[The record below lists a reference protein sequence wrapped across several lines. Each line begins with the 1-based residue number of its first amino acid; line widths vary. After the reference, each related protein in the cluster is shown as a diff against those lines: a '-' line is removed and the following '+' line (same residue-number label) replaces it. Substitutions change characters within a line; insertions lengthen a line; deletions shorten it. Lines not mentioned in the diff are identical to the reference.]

1 MRPSVASVLRRAGSA
16 AFVLVLSGSPLSCGD
31 GDAPVRAGEDECP
44 SAPPEQL
51 EIEVIEELP
60 HDPTAFTQGLVL
72 DDEGALFESTGLE
85 GRSSV
90 RQVDLATGEV
100 VQLAPLEDDLF
111 GEGLALDPD
120 GRLVQLTWT
129 DGRALRWDR
138 APLELVGEHSYEG
151 EGWGLA
157 LVSPDELAMSDGSDA
172 ITLRDAADFSVH
184 ERMPIERVDGEGDP
198 VSVDRLNEL
207 EWDGEHLWANR
218 WQTEEIV
225 RIDLD
230 CARVDGVVDAGALHR
245 RAAEVADGAGQGD
258 MDVLNGIAATG
269 DGELLLTGKRW
280 PLLFRVRLLE
290 AS

>member
-1 MRPSVASVLRRAGSA
+1 MRPAGAPARRFAGSA
-16 AFVLVLSGSPLSCGD
+16 LCGLVLLGWPLGCG
-31 GDAPVRAGEDECP
+31 GDTPARSAAEDCP

-85 GRSSV
+85 GSSTV

-100 VQLAPLEDDLF
+100 VQLAPLDADLF

-138 APLELVGEHSYEG
+138 ATLEPDGDHTYDG

-157 LVSPDELAMSDGSDA
+157 LVSPDTFAMSDGSDT
-172 ITLRDAADFSVH
+172 ITLRDTDDFTV
-184 ERMPIERVDGEGDP
+184 RDRVPIGRLDASGQVD
-198 VSVDRLNEL
+198 SVDRLNEL

-218 WQTEEIV
+218 WQTEEIL
-225 RIDLD
+225 RIDLE
-230 CARVDGVVDAGALHR
+230 CARVDGVVDAAELQR
-245 RAAEVADGAGQGD
+245 RAAQAAEATGQADL
-258 MDVLNGIAATG
+258 DVLNGIAAAG

-280 PLLFRVRLLE
+280 PLLFRVRVLE
-290 AS
+290 AP